1 MGRLVTQY
9 QRGYQSRM
17 VKKQSARSGKKAV
30 SCPVETTLGVIGG
43 QWKVLV
49 LHYLLEGDMR
59 FGELTRALRGISA
72 RTLTKQLRELESD
85 GIIHREVHQ
94 QIPPKVEYSLTPIG
108 RKLKPVLLAMDDWG
122 VELERSRAR
131 KR

>member
-1 MGRLVTQY
+1 MAT
-9 QRGYQSRM
+9 
-17 VKKQSARSGKKAV
+17 KKVRQNTRKEV
-30 SCPVETTLGVIGG
+30 SCPVEITLDAIGG

-49 LHYLLEGDMR
+49 LHHLLEDTKR

-94 QIPPKVEYSLTPIG
+94 QIPPKVEYSLTPLG
-108 RKLKPVLLAMDDWG
+108 RKLEPVLFAMQDWG
-122 VELERSRAR
+122 LELERNRTRA
-131 KR
+131 K